1 MVMGYNQGK
10 YQPCATLLSEVSVR
24 VQRVLVTDK
33 AVSLPFSTPSRKK
46 AEVLVLDTKK
56 KQCDY

>member
-10 YQPCATLLSEVSVR
+10 YQPCATLLNEVCVC
-24 VQRVLVTDK
+24 VPRVLVTDK

-46 AEVLVLDTKK
+46 AEGTSLGYKEETV
-56 KQCDY
+56 